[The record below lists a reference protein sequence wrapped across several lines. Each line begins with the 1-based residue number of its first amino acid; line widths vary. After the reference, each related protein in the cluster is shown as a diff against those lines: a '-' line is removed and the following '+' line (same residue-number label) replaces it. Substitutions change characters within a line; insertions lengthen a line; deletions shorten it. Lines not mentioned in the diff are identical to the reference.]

1 MKTRNWTFISGFILK
16 IIALVTMTIDHVG
29 VILEMNVGENFW
41 FATTCRYIGRLAL
54 PLFCFMIVEG
64 VLHTKKFGNYML
76 RLGIMATSISVAILV
91 IEYGFEGM
99 SMRNDGNIFID
110 LLLGA
115 LCVYLLR
122 KKEWYFKALS
132 LVPFT
137 ISVLSFIVTCL
148 EFHDG
153 ILIHWYPFFL
163 RCQYHVYSVGMMV
176 LFYVAHVLKDIF
188 LNKYSDNSGI
198 PVESLKDTY
207 VERYALN
214 IFSFGAS
221 TIATVGYLVIGL
233 IMDNSYVFWQ
243 MNIQTFALVSGAF
256 ILLYSGKRGY
266 NAKWFQYG
274 SYLYYPIHLLVIYGI
289 GMLL

>member
-1 MKTRNWTFISGFILK
+1 
-16 IIALVTMTIDHVG
+16 MTIDHIG
-29 VILEMNVGENFW
+29 VVLEMNVGENFW
-41 FATTCRYIGRLAL
+41 LATTFRYIGRLAL

-64 VLHTKKFGNYML
+64 VIHTKKFGNYML
-76 RLGIMATSISVAILV
+76 RLGIMATAISIAIVV

-122 KKEWYFKALS
+122 RKEWYFKALS
-132 LVPFT
+132 IIPFA
-137 ISVLSFIVTCL
+137 ISVLSFIVTCV
-148 EFHDG
+148 EFHDKSF
-153 ILIHWYPFFL
+153 IHWYPFFL
-163 RCQYHVYSVGMMV
+163 RCQYHLYSVGMMV
-176 LFYVAHVLKDIF
+176 LFYVAHIF
-188 LNKYSDNSGI
+188 KNLFLQKYSDNSGI

-221 TIATVGYLVIGL
+221 TTATLGYFVLSL
-233 IMDNSYVFWQ
+233 LMDSSYVFW
-243 MNIQTFALVSGAF
+243 MAGLQTFALVSGAF

-274 SYLYYPIHLLVIYGI
+274 SYLYYPIHILVIYGI
-289 GMLL
+289 GALL